1 MLSILVSTVFV
12 LVDFHLNLTLL
23 NIYQMVNIRVVRNKD
38 RKTHIIGEM
47 NIEILGKITEMFPDA
62 IIDVQVKEDEE
73 NI

>member
-1 MLSILVSTVFV
+1 
-12 LVDFHLNLTLL
+12 
-23 NIYQMVNIRVVRNKD
+23 MVNIRVVRNKD